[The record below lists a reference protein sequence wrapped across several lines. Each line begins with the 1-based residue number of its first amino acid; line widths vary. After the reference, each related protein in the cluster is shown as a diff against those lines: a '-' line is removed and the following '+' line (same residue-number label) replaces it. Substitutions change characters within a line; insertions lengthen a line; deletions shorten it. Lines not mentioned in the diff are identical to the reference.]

1 MISWTKRTPWRHKN
15 NWYFTYFFSMTCFSL
30 LMSPKRRSKLS
41 QRSRVSLNL
50 AFMLLIWKIYV
61 HRTIGIRRRQR
72 ENTINVCAE
81 CGVAPPRPSPSPGG
95 RSCSPSKSSGT
106 PADSSAGTST
116 AEEQNPSEHFC
127 VYQADKTASRRR
139 LPLVEVRR
147 SSRRGRCRPHTRT
160 APSSRPSYW
169 PPADERSYLPTQTST
184 RQTSC
189 SVRETWKIPTSSLI
203 IRYWPAWMWL
213 MWEQVSNLYRFIRAV
228 FMCCDQSNTA
238 CSQRSSPFKKET
250 NNSNQKNI
258 IRRLS
263 TESYD

>member
-1 MISWTKRTPWRHKN
+1 MISRTKRTPWRHKN
-15 NWYFTYFFSMTCFSL
+15 NWCFTYFFSMTCFSL

-50 AFMLLIWKIYV
+50 AFMLFIWKIYV

-72 ENTINVCAE
+72 ENTINVCTE
-81 CGVAPPRPSPSPGG
+81 CCVAPPRPSPSPGG

-169 PPADERSYLPTQTST
+169 PPADERSYLQTQTST
-184 RQTSC
+184 QTSRLEKHEKHRHLVWWSDTDQRDC
-189 SVRETWKIPTSSLI
+189 DWCESRCLISIALYELFLCVVIRATQFVLNDLLRLKKKLI
-203 IRYWPAWMWL
+203 I
-213 MWEQVSNLYRFIRAV
+213 VI
-228 FMCCDQSNTA
+228 
-238 CSQRSSPFKKET
+238 KKT
-250 NNSNQKNI
+250 
-258 IRRLS
+258 
-263 TESYD
+263 